1 MWSLSAPRIC
11 SPATRRPPQTAHRQ
25 TRTTAHHSPPTTTAH
40 QLPVNDVLT
49 LWDSLFEAW
58 PIDDVAPPL
67 LTAVVAAGAV
77 GSKEK
82 LMSCSNAAEA
92 MAAVLSPGVPLV
104 SGPYT
109 DDGVEVRHFWFCRQ
123 LWFCVARSHRPS

>member
-1 MWSLSAPRIC
+1 M
-11 SPATRRPPQTAHRQ
+11 
-25 TRTTAHHSPPTTTAH
+25 
-40 QLPVNDVLT
+40 LT

-77 GSKEK
+77 GSKDK

-109 DDGVEVRHFWFCRQ
+109 DDGVEVRR
-123 LWFCVARSHRPS
+123 FCVDFCIAPPLNTPAVPPPYGPTGPHIPPLVPI